1 MHFSETIKLQF
12 EKKKKKKNTI
22 QLLQLF
28 SIIVWLPPIF
38 FLDSNSPCCF
48 SRIVRNRT
56 IESNSVLAKIAYV
69 CGLAHDLYKAMP
81 NAYSSDQFSPAYKQL
96 LFTNLILYSL
106 AAKKFPF
113 S

>member
-12 EKKKKKKNTI
+12 EKKKKNTI
-22 QLLQLF
+22 QLF

-69 CGLAHDLYKAMP
+69 CGLADDLYKAMP
-81 NAYSSDQFSPAYKQL
+81 DAYSSSDLFSPAYKQL